1 MESGLD
7 GATPPPEASCPFCL
21 RAALDIVLEETP
33 HFYLLVDHAPLTEG
47 HLLIVPQAHYAC
59 YGATPAALDAEL
71 LELKRRVHSFLTAR
85 YGPIVFF
92 EHGVFR
98 QTVYH
103 AHLHAIP
110 IDATHFDI
118 PDLAAPAGAL
128 VRAQADVRAWYAQR
142 GHYFYLE
149 RPADGERDA
158 LAALFPPE
166 MERYWQVLG
175 RLREA
180 ASRRGEW
187 QPQPMRRA
195 LGGAMMRSVADSWRA
210 QRDA

>member
-1 MESGLD
+1 MDE
-7 GATPPPEASCPFCL
+7 ATPQPDATCPFCQ
-21 RAALDIVLEETP
+21 RETLDIVLEETP
-33 HFYLLVDHAPLTEG
+33 HFFLLVDHAPLTEG

-59 YGATPAALDAEL
+59 YGSVPAAHDAEL
-71 LELKRRVHSFLTAR
+71 LDLKRRVHDFLTAR

-110 IDATHFDI
+110 IGAAHFGL
-118 PDLAAPAGAL
+118 PDLASPDGSL
-128 VRAQADVRAWYAQR
+128 VRSRDDVRAWYAQR

-149 RPADGERDA
+149 QPTAGDHAA

-166 MERYWQVLG
+166 MDRYWQVLG
-175 RLREA
+175 MLREA
-180 ASRRGEW
+180 AGRRGQW
-187 QPQPMRRA
+187 QPQPVRRA
-195 LGGAMMRSVADSWRA
+195 LGGGKMRSVADSWRA
-210 QRDA
+210 QRDG